1 MDNPPY
7 LVDQFAAQCGL
18 SANMAKRSMLL
29 KAYAADG
36 KTIKE
41 AAKLIGI
48 SRSSAVTIARKMIID
63 FADYRPYAARERKGE
78 PRPDPYFRD
87 IAQSAS
93 SLPLFA

>member
-7 LVDQFAAQCGL
+7 LVDQYAAQCGL

-29 KAYAADG
+29 KAYAAEG
-36 KTIKE
+36 KAIKD

-48 SRSSAVTIARKMIID
+48 SRSSAIAIARKMIID
-63 FADYRPYAARERKGE
+63 FSDYRPYAAKEKKGE
-78 PRPDPYFRD
+78 ARPDPFFRD
-87 IAQSAS
+87 TAQPAS

>member
-18 SANMAKRSMLL
+18 SVNMAKRSMLL
-29 KAYAADG
+29 KAYACEG

-48 SRSSAVTIARKMIID
+48 SRHSAVVIARKMIID
-63 FADYRPYAARERKGE
+63 FPDYRPYAAKEKKGE
-78 PRPDPYFRD
+78 ERPDPFFRD
-87 IAQSAS
+87 IACPAE